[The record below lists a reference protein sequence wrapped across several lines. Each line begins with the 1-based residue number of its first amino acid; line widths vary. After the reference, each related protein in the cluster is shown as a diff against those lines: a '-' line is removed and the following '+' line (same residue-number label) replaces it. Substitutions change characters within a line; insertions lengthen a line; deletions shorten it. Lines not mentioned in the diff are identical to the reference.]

1 MRSIISHLP
10 FLARV
15 PQGLEIGRS
24 RQVSQQGVP
33 GVALNLDPSDQLGPA
48 LTTLC
53 DIDTDVS
60 VGASVLEPEVLIVK
74 PGPVLFLDR

>member
-10 FLARV
+10 FFARV

-60 VGASVLEPEVLIVK
+60 VRASVLKPEVLIVK
-74 PGPVLFLDR
+74 PGPVLLLNR